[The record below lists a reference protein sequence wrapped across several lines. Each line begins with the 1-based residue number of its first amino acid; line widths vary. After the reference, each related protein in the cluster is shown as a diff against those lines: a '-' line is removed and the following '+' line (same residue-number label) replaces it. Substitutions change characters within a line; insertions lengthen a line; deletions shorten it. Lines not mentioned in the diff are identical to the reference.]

1 MKNITTT
8 FISLIMFANISYSSF
23 PVFDFKE
30 MIHDTLQKKEIN
42 EYHSNLI
49 KMGFNLND
57 CKCSNCRKGNS
68 FQNNEKINQSNATG
82 LYILSGVILLGVI
95 VWLSVGLIRE
105 YNCLDNRSNCKSSS
119 NEGHKEDLI
128 AKLGLMSLLALI
140 GLGIAFKARLM
151 QIRNKK
157 DNSKNSFKVNKTN

>member
-1 MKNITTT
+1 MKNIITTL
-8 FISLIMFANISYSSF
+8 ISLIMIANISYASF

-30 MIHDTLQKKEIN
+30 IIHDTLQKKEIN

-49 KMGFNLND
+49 K
-57 CKCSNCRKGNS
+57 KGNS

-82 LYILSGVILLGVI
+82 LYILSAVILLGVI
-95 VWLSVGLIRE
+95 VWLSIGLVRE
-105 YNCLDNRSNCKSSS
+105 YNCIDNRSNCKTSS
-119 NEGHKEDLI
+119 NEGHKEDLT

-140 GLGIAFKARLM
+140 GLGIAFKARLI